1 MGYRFI
7 NGQMYP
13 VGNFTQFNN
22 VQGKN
27 NNLTTKLNTKEEK
40 SFKDVLNNTIKKEN
54 EGFIVSKHAALR
66 LKEINF
72 TDEDIRNIEKGFK
85 IAKEKNSR
93 NAVMLYKD
101 VALIA
106 SVENNTLITAV
117 EKERAKEN
125 IFTNVDSVVI
135 L

>member
-22 VQGKN
+22 VQEKN

>member
-13 VGNFTQFNN
+13 VGNFAQLNN
-22 VQGKN
+22 VQENKN
-27 NNLTTKLNTKEEK
+27 YNNKTTTKEEK
-40 SFKDVLNNTIKKEN
+40 SFKDVLNNTVNKKN

-72 TDEDIRNIEKGFK
+72 TDEDIKAIEKGFK
-85 IAKEKNSR
+85 LAKEKNSR

-117 EKERAKEN
+117 EKERAKDN

>member
-1 MGYRFI
+1 
-7 NGQMYP
+7 
-13 VGNFTQFNN
+13 
-22 VQGKN
+22 
-27 NNLTTKLNTKEEK
+27 
-40 SFKDVLNNTIKKEN
+40 
-54 EGFIVSKHAALR
+54 
-66 LKEINF
+66 
-72 TDEDIRNIEKGFK
+72 
-85 IAKEKNSR
+85 
-93 NAVMLYKD
+93 MLYKD

>member
-1 MGYRFI
+1 MAK
-7 NGQMYP
+7 QVQK
-13 VGNFTQFNN
+13 VGVSQL
-22 VQGKN
+22 QKA
-27 NNLTTKLNTKEEK
+27 
-40 SFKDVLNNTIKKEN
+40 TIKKKN
-54 EGFIVSKHAALR
+54 DGFIVSKHAALR

-85 IAKEKNSR
+85 IAKEKNSK

-117 EKERAKEN
+117 EKERAKDN

-135 L
+135 LQAGPIIGSLIKTY

>member
-13 VGNFTQFNN
+13 VGNLTQFNN
-22 VQGKN
+22 VQEN
-27 NNLTTKLNTKEEK
+27 RNNLTTKQKSNEEK
-40 SFKDVLNNTIKKEN
+40 SFKDVLNNTINKKN

-66 LKEINF
+66 LREINF

-85 IAKEKNSR
+85 IAKEKNSK

-117 EKERAKEN
+117 EKERAKDN